1 MPNAKSRWDT
11 AHFATYGG
19 LLGMLLAMMEQFCHA
34 FCPASWHYVPEGAL
48 FEHVLIEVV
57 AFAVAGAA
65 LLAGIAT
72 IRTGSVARPE
82 PRELL

>member
-1 MPNAKSRWDT
+1 MPKTRSRWD
-11 AHFATYGG
+11 AIGLATYGG

-34 FCPASWHYVPEGAL
+34 FCPASWHYVPEGDL

-65 LLAGIAT
+65 LLAAT
-72 IRTGSVARPE
+72 AMIRNWLTRAT
-82 PRELL
+82 